1 MNVCEDE
8 KLTIMMNKLTIMMKK
23 MTIMKMIT
31 IMMIQF
37 IPDVDCVDILSV
49 NGKGALSFDNG
60 TTNSASTCL
69 RSEIF
74 VSFDFEHQVTNSSHY
89 HGHCQYNCYKT
100 LTQVEVLDWHHELLQ
115 KDYHL
120 RLSA

>member
-49 NGKGALSFDNG
+49 NGKGALSFDNR
-60 TTNSASTCL
+60 TANSASACL
-69 RSEIF
+69 RSEMF
-74 VSFDFEHQVTNSSHY
+74 PFEHQVIFFNY
-89 HGHCQYNCYKT
+89 HGHRQYNCSCFQT